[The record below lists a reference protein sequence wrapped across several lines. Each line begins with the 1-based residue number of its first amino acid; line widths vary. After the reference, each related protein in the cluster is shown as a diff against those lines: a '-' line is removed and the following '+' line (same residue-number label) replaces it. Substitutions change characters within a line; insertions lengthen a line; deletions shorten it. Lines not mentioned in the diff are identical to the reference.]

1 MERITRNLI
10 DKISEEIY
18 SDLEMPHRK
27 IPRVFLNGDKVCI
40 TGTPT
45 YIVVIDKNKVEKT
58 DDLQYLNLMA
68 IEYGTGC
75 LVEWTEDHIKGILSK
90 HKTTEDNNEKT
101 CPECNGDGVVEIV
114 YRANNADKY
123 GETSFS
129 FEVECP
135 ICNGSGVISQ
145 EQTSHKASSFTLKE
159 CGYSYKF
166 DSLKHVISVMKIL
179 GVERVS
185 VENAGFGLVLRL
197 MDGVRFVIGGYYI
210 NGDRN
215 GIQIVE

>member
-18 SDLEMPHRK
+18 DDLEMPHRK
-27 IPRVFLNGDKVCI
+27 VPRVFLNGDKVCI

-58 DDLQYLNLMA
+58 DNLQYLNLMT

-75 LVEWTEDHIKGILSK
+75 LAEWTEDHIKEILSK
-90 HKTTEDNNEKT
+90 HLKTKYSDENT

-135 ICNGSGVISQ
+135 ICNGSGEIPQ
-145 EQTSHKASSFTLKE
+145 DSFTLKG
-159 CGYSYKF
+159 CYYSYKF

-197 MDGVRFVIGGYYI
+197 MDGVRFVIGGCHI
-210 NGDRN
+210 SGDRN

>member
-1 MERITRNLI
+1 MERITKKLI
-10 DKISEEIY
+10 DKISKEIY
-18 SDLEMPHRK
+18 DDLEMPRRK
-27 IPRVFLNGDKVCI
+27 VPRVFLNGDKVCV
-40 TGTPT
+40 TGSPT
-45 YIVVIDKNKVEKT
+45 YIVVIDKNKVKKT

-75 LVEWTEDHIKGILSK
+75 LAEWTEDHIKEILLK
-90 HKTTEDNNEKT
+90 YPTTGYNDEKT

-135 ICNGSGVISQ
+135 ICNGSRVIPQ
-145 EQTSHKASSFTLKE
+145 DSFTLKE
-159 CGYSYKF
+159 CRYSYKF
-166 DSLKHVISVMKIL
+166 DSLKHVISVMNIL

-197 MDGVRFVIGGYYI
+197 MDGVRFVIGGCYI

>member
-18 SDLEMPHRK
+18 NDLEMPRRNL
-27 IPRVFLNGDKVCI
+27 PRVFLNGDKVCVA
-40 TGTPT
+40 GSPT
-45 YIVVIDKNKVEKT
+45 YIVVIDKNKVKKT

-75 LVEWTEDHIKGILSK
+75 LAEWTEDHIKGLLSK
-90 HKTTEDNNEKT
+90 HLTTAYSDEKT

-114 YRANNADKY
+114 YRADNADKY
-123 GETSFS
+123 GETSFT
-129 FEVECP
+129 FEEECP

-145 EQTSHKASSFTLKE
+145 EQTSHKSSSFTLKK
-159 CGYSYKF
+159 CCYSYKF

-179 GVERVS
+179 EVERVS

-197 MDGVRFVIGGYYI
+197 MDGVRFVIGGCHI
-210 NGDRN
+210 SGDRN

>member
-1 MERITRNLI
+1 MERITKKLI
-10 DKISEEIY
+10 DKISKEIY
-18 SDLEMPHRK
+18 NDLEMSRRK
-27 IPRVFLNGDKVCI
+27 LPRVFLNGDKVCV
-40 TGTPT
+40 TGSPT
-45 YIVVIDKNKVEKT
+45 YIVVIDKNKVKKT

-75 LVEWTEDHIKGILSK
+75 LAEWTEDHIKEILLK
-90 HKTTEDNNEKT
+90 HLKTKYSDEKT

-135 ICNGSGVISQ
+135 ICNGSGGISQ
-145 EQTSHKASSFTLKE
+145 DSFTLKG
-159 CGYSYKF
+159 CCYSYKF

-197 MDGVRFVIGGYYI
+197 MDGVRFVISGCYI
-210 NGDRN
+210 NGDKN

>member
-1 MERITRNLI
+1 MERITKKLI
-10 DKISEEIY
+10 DKISKEIY
-18 SDLEMPHRK
+18 NDLEMSRRK
-27 IPRVFLNGDKVCI
+27 LPRVFLNGDKVCV
-40 TGTPT
+40 TGSPT
-45 YIVVIDKNKVEKT
+45 YIVVIDKNKVKKT

-75 LVEWTEDHIKGILSK
+75 LAEWTEDHIKEILLK
-90 HKTTEDNNEKT
+90 HLKTKYSDKKT

-135 ICNGSGVISQ
+135 ICNGSGGIPQ
-145 EQTSHKASSFTLKE
+145 DSFTLKG
-159 CGYSYKF
+159 CCYSYKF